1 MLRIVDH
8 LVDQRDRSGACLDRR
23 HDRARSAL
31 ADAVAGDLA
40 AEYARYDLVVAV
52 IRGLESKRGAFV
64 RCAHVAMYRR
74 VSPAS
79 QQKTKATQKKIFVAS
94 AARQWQTCGMGKP
107 ISKTGRRLLRM
118 REMRGLTQHQLAARS
133 KVSRATI
140 AALECGARHTSTLST
155 LLKLSAA
162 LDERGSMALVRR

>member
-1 MLRIVDH
+1 M
-8 LVDQRDRSGACLDRR
+8 
-23 HDRARSAL
+23 
-31 ADAVAGDLA
+31 ADG
-40 AEYARYDLVVAV
+40 
-52 IRGLESKRGAFV
+52 
-64 RCAHVAMYRR
+64 
-74 VSPAS
+74 
-79 QQKTKATQKKIFVAS
+79 
-94 AARQWQTCGMGKP
+94 GMGKQ

-118 REMRGLTQHQLAARS
+118 RESRGLTQHQLAARS